1 MRLSIRT
8 KQVLGVTALV
18 SAVVIGLSV
27 HGLAQLANVRLQ
39 ETQARADLLARAI
52 YQRAFQV
59 VPTAPDPYAALAAD
73 GGLRAILES
82 SIYSPQVTD
91 AAIVAPNG
99 RIVAHLDRDR
109 IGMRQQPAARLEELV
124 SRSGFE
130 QLWRI
135 FGEDGRTY
143 EVVEPLRLGDQNFG
157 TIHIGVSTLLIRN
170 DLEDRLEP
178 VLSTAGWVLVVA
190 IVGALALAQWLL
202 RPIHVLRS
210 GLRLLERGEPAA
222 LELPQDEF
230 GDLGREIKAVSD
242 KLLAERAAPAGPQAS
257 LDSIVEHLADAVGI
271 FGPGGEL
278 LFANPTLRAL
288 LRAAE
293 PGQPFANIVDRT
305 RDSRASADP
314 VTLTLASGD
323 AEGSAREWHVTAHP
337 VEDRDRRLVGV
348 MVVARDL
355 AALGEVE
362 STLRYSRKLAAL
374 GRLTAGV
381 AHEVKNPLNA
391 MTIHLELLK
400 GKLVPAHA
408 RTAGGPDE
416 PSSAMDDHSAALE
429 HVSVIGG
436 EIRRLDQVVQG
447 FLRFMRPQD
456 LQLQPV
462 NVGELLQG
470 IARVVEP
477 DAAAANIR
485 IVCDCPT
492 DVPYVHGDPEPLRQ
506 ALFNLALNA
515 CQAMPNGGTLRL
527 TAQPA
532 SGRRVALTIED
543 TGVGIPARNL
553 PRIFDLYF
561 TTRAGGSGIG
571 LSMVFRTIQLHDG
584 EVEVLST
591 PGTGTTFRILLP
603 QATSGPTVLGLR

>member
-18 SAVVIGLSV
+18 TAVVIGLSV
-27 HGLAQLANVRLQ
+27 HGLAQLATVRLE
-39 ETQARADLLARAI
+39 ETRNRADLLANAI
-52 YQRAFQV
+52 YQRSFQV
-59 VPTAPDPYAALAAD
+59 VQSAPDPYAALASD

-91 AAIVAPNG
+91 AAIVAPDG
-99 RIVAHLDRDR
+99 TIVAHLDPDR
-109 IGMRQQPAARLEELV
+109 IGRRQPTAARLDEL
-124 SRSGFE
+124 SGLTGLE

-143 EVVEPLRLGDQNFG
+143 EVVAPLKLGDRDFG
-157 TIHIGVSTLLIRN
+157 TIRIGISTLLIRIY
-170 DLEDRLEP
+170 LEERFKP
-178 VLSTAGWVLVVA
+178 VLITAAWVLVGA
-190 IVGALALAQWLL
+190 IVGAMLLAQWLL

-210 GLRLLERGEPAA
+210 GLRKLERGEPTT
-222 LELPQDEF
+222 LDLPQDEF
-230 GDLGREIKAVSD
+230 GDLGREIQAVSD
-242 KLLAERAAPAGPQAS
+242 RLLAERAVAEGPQAG

-271 FGPGGEL
+271 FGPAGEL

-293 PGQPFANIVDRT
+293 PASPFAAIVDRT
-305 RDSRASADP
+305 LDSRISAEP
-314 VTLTLASGD
+314 VTLTLKSGE
-323 AEGSAREWHVTAHP
+323 AESSSRDWHVTAHP
-337 VEDRDRRLVGV
+337 VEDHDRRLVGV

-400 GKLVPAHA
+400 GKLTAA
-408 RTAGGPDE
+408 RPILASGGSESAGGDSNP
-416 PSSAMDDHSAALE
+416 ALE
-429 HVSVIGG
+429 HVSVIGS

-447 FLRFMRPQD
+447 FLKFMRPGD
-456 LQLQPV
+456 LTLQPV
-462 NVGELLQG
+462 NVGAMLQS

-477 DAAAANIR
+477 DAAAANIK
-485 IVCDCPT
+485 IVSECPT
-492 DVPYVHGDPEPLRQ
+492 DVPLAYGDPEPLRQ

-527 TAQPA
+527 TAQA
-532 SGRRVALTIED
+532 DSGRRVALTIED
-543 TGVGIPARNL
+543 TGVGIPPSHL

-561 TTRAGGSGIG
+561 TTRPGGSGIG
-571 LSMVFRTIQLHDG
+571 LSMVFRTIQLLDG
-584 EVEVLST
+584 DIEVQST

-603 QATSGPTVLGLR
+603 QAADGQHVLGLR

>member
-8 KQVLGVTALV
+8 KQVFGVTALV
-18 SAVVIGLSV
+18 IAVVIGLSV
-27 HGLAQLANVRLQ
+27 HGLAQLAGVRLE
-39 ETQARADLLARAI
+39 ETRARADLLARAI

-59 VPTAPDPYAALAAD
+59 VPTAPEPYEALAAD

-91 AAIVAPNG
+91 AAIVAPDG

-109 IGMRQQPAARLEELV
+109 IGMRQPGAARLDELL
-124 SRSGFE
+124 SLSGYG
-130 QLWRI
+130 QLSRI
-135 FGEDGRTY
+135 FGEEGRTY
-143 EVVEPLRLGDQNFG
+143 EVVEPLRLGDRDFG
-157 TIHIGVSTLLIRN
+157 TIRIGVSMLLIKK
-170 DLEDRLEP
+170 DLEDRLQP
-178 VLSTAGWVLVVA
+178 VLTTALWVLLAAV
-190 IVGALALAQWLL
+190 VGALALAQWLL

-210 GLRLLERGEPAA
+210 GLRQLERGEPAA
-222 LELPQDEF
+222 LDLPQDEF

-242 KLLAERAAPAGPQAS
+242 KLLAERAATEGPQAG

-271 FGPGGEL
+271 FGPSGAL
-278 LFANPTLRAL
+278 LYANPTLRAL
-288 LRAAE
+288 LKAAE
-293 PGQPFANIVDRT
+293 PRNPFAAIVDRT
-305 RDSRASADP
+305 LDSRTSADP
-314 VTLTLASGD
+314 VTLSLPS
-323 AEGSAREWHVTAHP
+323 AETDGAARDWHVTAHP
-337 VEDRDRRLVGV
+337 VEDGGRQLVGV

-355 AALGEVE
+355 EALGEVE

-400 GKLVPAHA
+400 GKLSA
-408 RTAGGPDE
+408 RPTAGGE
-416 PSSAMDDHSAALE
+416 TLAASDHGPALE

-436 EIRRLDQVVQG
+436 EIKRLDQVVQG
-447 FLRFMRPQD
+447 FLKFMRPED
-456 LQLQPV
+456 LKLQPV
-462 NVGELLQG
+462 NACEMLRG

-477 DAAAANIR
+477 DAAASNIR
-485 IVCDCPT
+485 VMTECGPDLAP
-492 DVPYVHGDPEPLRQ
+492 VHGDPESLRQ
-506 ALFNLALNA
+506 AMLNLAINA
-515 CQAMPNGGTLRL
+515 CQAMPGGGTLRL

-532 SGRRVALTIED
+532 SGRRVTITVED
-543 TGVGIPARNL
+543 TGVGIPPTHL

-561 TTRAGGSGIG
+561 TTKSAGSGIG

-584 EVEVLST
+584 EIEVQST

-603 QATSGPTVLGLR
+603 QASAGQTVLGLR

>member
-18 SAVVIGLSV
+18 SVVVIGLSV
-27 HGLAQLANVRLQ
+27 HGLAQLASVRLQ
-39 ETQARADLLARAI
+39 ETEARADLLARMI

-73 GGLRAILES
+73 GGLRTILES
-82 SIYSPQVTD
+82 SIYSPQVID
-91 AAIVAPNG
+91 AAIVAPDG
-99 RIVAHLDRDR
+99 RIVAHLDPDR

-124 SRSGFE
+124 MRSGFE

-157 TIHIGVSTLLIRN
+157 TIHIGVSTLLIGH
-170 DLEDRLEP
+170 DLEARLEP
-178 VLSTAGWVLVVA
+178 VLWTATWVLIVA
-190 IVGALALAQWLL
+190 ILGALALAQWLL

-210 GLRLLERGEPAA
+210 GLRQLERGEPTA

-242 KLLAERAAPAGPQAS
+242 KLLAERAAPVGPLAG
-257 LDSIVEHLADAVGI
+257 LDSIVEHLTDAVGI

-293 PGQPFANIVDRT
+293 PAQPFASIVDRT
-305 RDSRASADP
+305 RASRASADP

-323 AEGSAREWHVTAHP
+323 AEGSAREWHVMAHP

-400 GKLVPAHA
+400 GKLVPQRA
-408 RTAGGPDE
+408 RVPGGADE
-416 PSSAMDDHSAALE
+416 PMPARDNHSAALE

-447 FLRFMRPQD
+447 FLKFMRPAD
-456 LQLQPV
+456 LKLQPV
-462 NVGELLQG
+462 NVGELLQN

-485 IVCDCPT
+485 IVCDCPS

-515 CQAMPNGGTLRL
+515 CQAMPSGGVLHL

-543 TGVGIPARNL
+543 TGIGIPPTHL

-561 TTRAGGSGIG
+561 TTKAGGSGIG

-584 EVEVLST
+584 EVEVQST

>member
-1 MRLSIRT
+1 M
-8 KQVLGVTALV
+8 
-18 SAVVIGLSV
+18 
-27 HGLAQLANVRLQ
+27 
-39 ETQARADLLARAI
+39 
-52 YQRAFQV
+52 
-59 VPTAPDPYAALAAD
+59 
-73 GGLRAILES
+73 
-82 SIYSPQVTD
+82 
-91 AAIVAPNG
+91 
-99 RIVAHLDRDR
+99 
-109 IGMRQQPAARLEELV
+109 
-124 SRSGFE
+124 
-130 QLWRI
+130 
-135 FGEDGRTY
+135 
-143 EVVEPLRLGDQNFG
+143 VEPLRLGDQNFG
-157 TIHIGVSTLLIRN
+157 TINIGVSTLLIRK
-170 DLEDRLEP
+170 DLEERLQP
-178 VLSTAGWVLVVA
+178 VLVTALWVLVAA
-190 IVGALALAQWLL
+190 IAGALALAQWLL

-210 GLRLLERGEPAA
+210 GLRQLERGEPAA
-222 LELPQDEF
+222 IDLPQDEF

-242 KLLAERAAPAGPQAS
+242 KLLAERAAPEGPQAG

-288 LRAAE
+288 LKASE
-293 PGQPFANIVDRT
+293 PSEPFADIVDRT
-305 RDSRASADP
+305 RESRTSADP
-314 VTLTLASGD
+314 VTLALASGD
-323 AEGSAREWHVTAHP
+323 ADGGAREWHVTAHP

-400 GKLVPAHA
+400 GKLAPARA
-408 RTAGGPDE
+408 RAAAGADE
-416 PSSAMDDHSAALE
+416 PPPPTTDQSAALE

-447 FLRFMRPQD
+447 FLKFMRPED
-456 LQLQPV
+456 LKLQPV

-477 DAAAANIR
+477 DAAGANIR
-485 IVCDCPT
+485 VVCDCPP
-492 DVPYVHGDPEPLRQ
+492 DVPPVHGDPEPLRQ

-527 TAQPA
+527 SAQPA
-532 SGRRVALTIED
+532 SGRRVALTVED
-543 TGVGIPARNL
+543 TGVGIPPTHL

-561 TTRAGGSGIG
+561 TTKAGGQRHRAVDGVS
-571 LSMVFRTIQLHDG
+571 HDPVARWRNRSAVHAG
-584 EVEVLST
+584 YRARRSASCCRRPP
-591 PGTGTTFRILLP
+591 PGRRCWACGDVRQCP
-603 QATSGPTVLGLR
+603 RHC

>member
-18 SAVVIGLSV
+18 STVVIGLSV
-27 HGLAQLANVRLQ
+27 QGLAQLANVRLQ

-52 YQRAFQV
+52 YQRSFQV

-91 AAIVAPNG
+91 AAIVAPTG

-109 IGMRQQPAARLEELV
+109 IGMRQAPAARLQELV
-124 SRSGFE
+124 LRSGFE

-157 TIHIGVSTLLIRN
+157 TINIGVSTLLIRK
-170 DLEDRLEP
+170 DLEERLQP
-178 VLSTAGWVLVVA
+178 VLVTALWVLGIA
-190 IVGALALAQWLL
+190 IAGALALAQWLL

-210 GLRLLERGEPAA
+210 GLRQLERGEPAA
-222 LELPQDEF
+222 IELPQDEF

-242 KLLAERAAPAGPQAS
+242 KLLAERAAPEGPQAG

-288 LRAAE
+288 LKASDPSE
-293 PGQPFANIVDRT
+293 PFADIVDRT
-305 RDSRASADP
+305 RASRASADP
-314 VTLTLASGD
+314 VTLALASGD
-323 AEGSAREWHVTAHP
+323 ADGSAREWHVTAHP
-337 VEDRDRRLVGV
+337 VEDHDRRLVGV

-400 GKLVPAHA
+400 GKLAPARAHVG
-408 RTAGGPDE
+408 AGSDE
-416 PSSAMDDHSAALE
+416 PAPPTADQTAALD

-447 FLRFMRPQD
+447 FLKFMRPED
-456 LQLQPV
+456 LKLQPV

-477 DAAAANIR
+477 DAASADIR
-485 IVCDCPT
+485 IVCACPS
-492 DVPYVHGDPEPLRQ
+492 DVPWVHGDPEPLRQ
-506 ALFNLALNA
+506 ALFNLAINA

-527 TAQPA
+527 SAQPA
-532 SGRRVALTIED
+532 SGRRVALTVED
-543 TGVGIPARNL
+543 TGVGIPPGHL
-553 PRIFDLYF
+553 SRIFDLYY
-561 TTRAGGSGIG
+561 TTKAGGSGIG

-584 EVEVLST
+584 QVEVQST

>member
-18 SAVVIGLSV
+18 GAVVIGLSL
-27 HGLAQLANVRLQ
+27 HGLGQLAGVRLE
-39 ETQARADLLARAI
+39 ETEARADLLARAI
-52 YQRAFQV
+52 YQRARQV
-59 VPTAPDPYAALAAD
+59 APGAADPYEALAAD

-91 AAIVAPNG
+91 AAIVAPDG

-109 IGMRQQPAARLEELV
+109 IGMRQPPAARLEELV
-124 SRSGFE
+124 SLSGLQ

-170 DLEDRLEP
+170 DLDERLQP
-178 VLSTAGWVLVVA
+178 VLGTALWVLA
-190 IVGALALAQWLL
+190 IAIGGALLLAQWLL

-210 GLRLLERGEPAA
+210 GLRQLERGEPAA
-222 LELPQDEF
+222 LDLPQDEF
-230 GDLGREIKAVSD
+230 GDLGREIQAVSD
-242 KLLAERAAPAGPQAS
+242 RLLAERAVPEGPEAGLA
-257 LDSIVEHLADAVGI
+257 SIVEHLADAVGI
-271 FGPGGEL
+271 FGPDGEL
-278 LFANPTLRAL
+278 LSANPTLRAL
-288 LRAAE
+288 LRMSG
-293 PGQPFANIVDRT
+293 PVHPFAEIVDRT
-305 RDSRASADP
+305 FDARVSAEP
-314 VTLTLASGD
+314 TTIALASSD
-323 AEGSAREWHVTAHP
+323 TDSSRRDWQVTAHP
-337 VEDRDRRLVGV
+337 VEDREGGLVGV

-355 AALGEVE
+355 AALGEVQ

-400 GKLVPAHA
+400 GKLAAPAPRA
-408 RTAGGPDE
+408 SGVDGPAAGC
-416 PSSAMDDHSAALE
+416 DHGAALE
-429 HVSVIGG
+429 HVSVIGS

-447 FLRFMRPQD
+447 FLKFMRPDD
-456 LQLQPV
+456 LRLQPV
-462 NVGELLQG
+462 DVGALLEG

-477 DAAAANIR
+477 DAAAAGIKV
-485 IVCDCPT
+485 VCDCPPG
-492 DVPYVHGDPEPLRQ
+492 VPPVHGDPEPLRQ
-506 ALFNLALNA
+506 AFFNLALNA
-515 CQAMPNGGTLRL
+515 CQAMPTGGTLRL

-532 SGRRVALTIED
+532 SGRRVALTVED
-543 TGVGIPARNL
+543 TGVGIPPAHL

-561 TTRAGGSGIG
+561 TTKADGSGIG

-584 EVEVLST
+584 EVEVQST
-591 PGTGTTFRILLP
+591 PGTGTRFRVLLP
-603 QATSGPTVLGLR
+603 EATAGPTVLGLR

>member
-18 SAVVIGLSV
+18 TAVVIGLSV
-27 HGLAQLANVRLQ
+27 QGMAQLASVRLQ
-39 ETQARADLLARAI
+39 ETKARADLLAHAI
-52 YQRAFQV
+52 YQRSFQV
-59 VPTAPDPYAALAAD
+59 VPGAADPYAALAAD
-73 GGLRAILES
+73 GGLRAMLES

-91 AAIVAPNG
+91 AAIVAPDG

-109 IGMRQQPAARLEELV
+109 IGMQQPPAARLDELV
-124 SRSGFE
+124 ERSGYE
-130 QLWRI
+130 QLRRI

-143 EVVEPLRLGDQNFG
+143 EVIGPLRLGEQDFG
-157 TIHIGVSTLLIRN
+157 TINIGVSTLLIRK
-170 DLEDRLEP
+170 DLEDRFQP
-178 VLSTAGWVLVVA
+178 VLVTALWALLAA
-190 IVGALALAQWLL
+190 IAGALGLAQWLL

-210 GLRLLERGEPAA
+210 GLRQLERGEPAA
-222 LELPQDEF
+222 IELPQDEF

-242 KLLAERAAPAGPQAS
+242 KLLAERAAPEGPQAG

-288 LRAAE
+288 LKASE
-293 PGQPFANIVDRT
+293 PSEPFADIVDRT
-305 RDSRASADP
+305 RGSRASADP
-314 VTLTLASGD
+314 VTLALASGD
-323 AEGSAREWHVTAHP
+323 GDGHAREWRVTAHP
-337 VEDRDRRLVGV
+337 VEDHDRRLVGV

-400 GKLVPAHA
+400 GKLAPRA
-408 RTAGGPDE
+408 RVAAGTDE
-416 PSSAMDDHSAALE
+416 PLPAMTDQSGALE
-429 HVSVIGG
+429 HVSVIST

-447 FLRFMRPQD
+447 FLKFMRPED
-456 LQLQPV
+456 LKLQPV

-477 DAAAANIR
+477 DAAGSNIR
-485 IVCDCPT
+485 LVCDCPT
-492 DVPYVHGDPEPLRQ
+492 DLPPVQGDPEPLRQ

-515 CQAMPNGGTLRL
+515 CQSMPNGGTLRL
-527 TAQPA
+527 SAQPA

-543 TGVGIPARNL
+543 TGVGIPPMNL

-561 TTRAGGSGIG
+561 TTKSGGSGIG

-584 EVEVLST
+584 EVEVQST

-603 QATSGPTVLGLR
+603 QAGAGPTVLGLR

>member
-8 KQVLGVTALV
+8 KQVFGVTALV
-18 SAVVIGLSV
+18 IAVVIGLSV
-27 HGLAQLANVRLQ
+27 HGLAQLAGVRLE
-39 ETQARADLLARAI
+39 ETRARADLLARAI

-59 VPTAPDPYAALAAD
+59 VPTAPEPYEALAAD

-91 AAIVAPNG
+91 AAIVAPDG

-109 IGMRQQPAARLEELV
+109 IGMRQPAAARLDELL
-124 SRSGFE
+124 SLTGYR

-143 EVVEPLRLGDQNFG
+143 EVVEPLRLGDRDFG
-157 TIHIGVSTLLIRN
+157 TIRIGVSTLLIRN
-170 DLEDRLEP
+170 DLEDRLQP
-178 VLSTAGWVLVVA
+178 VLTTALWVLLAAV
-190 IVGALALAQWLL
+190 VGALALAQWLL

-210 GLRLLERGEPAA
+210 GLRQLERGEPAA
-222 LELPQDEF
+222 LDLPQDEF
-230 GDLGREIKAVSD
+230 GDLGREIQAVSD
-242 KLLAERAAPAGPQAS
+242 KLLAKRAEPEGPQAG

-271 FGPGGEL
+271 FGPTGGL
-278 LFANPTLRAL
+278 LFANPTLRGL
-288 LRAAE
+288 LKAAE
-293 PGQPFANIVDRT
+293 PRKPFASIVDRT
-305 RDSRASADP
+305 LHARISADP
-314 VTLTLASGD
+314 VTLALPS
-323 AEGSAREWHVTAHP
+323 AEGDGAARDWHVTAHP
-337 VEDRDRRLVGV
+337 VEDGGKQLVGV

-355 AALGEVE
+355 EALGEVQ

-400 GKLVPAHA
+400 GKLAARRVP
-408 RTAGGPDE
+408 TPGGDT
-416 PSSAMDDHSAALE
+416 PSIDQGAALE

-436 EIRRLDQVVQG
+436 EIKRLDQVVQG
-447 FLRFMRPQD
+447 FLKFMRPED
-456 LQLQPV
+456 LKLQPV
-462 NVGELLQG
+462 DIGDMLRG

-477 DAAAANIR
+477 DAAASSIR
-485 IVCDCPT
+485 VITECGPGL
-492 DVPYVHGDPEPLRQ
+492 PPVHGDPEALRQ
-506 ALFNLALNA
+506 ALLNLALNA
-515 CQAMPNGGTLRL
+515 CQAMGAGGALRL

-532 SGRRVALTIED
+532 SGRRVAITVED
-543 TGVGIPARNL
+543 TGVGIPPAHL

-561 TTRAGGSGIG
+561 TTKSAGSGIG

-584 EVEVLST
+584 EIEVQST
-591 PGTGTTFRILLP
+591 PGNGTTFRILLP
-603 QATSGPTVLGLR
+603 QASAGQTVLGLR

>member
-8 KQVLGVTALV
+8 KQVFGVAALV

-27 HGLAQLANVRLQ
+27 QGMAQLASVRLQ
-39 ETQARADLLARAI
+39 ETQARADLLAHAI
-52 YQRAFQV
+52 YQLSFKI
-59 VPTAPDPYAALAAD
+59 VPTAPDPYAALEAD

-91 AAIVAPNG
+91 AAIVAPDG

-109 IGMRQQPAARLEELV
+109 IGMQQMPAARLDELV
-124 SRSGFE
+124 GRSGFE
-130 QLWRI
+130 QLRRI

-157 TIHIGVSTLLIRN
+157 TIHIGVSTLLIRK
-170 DLEDRLEP
+170 DLEDRLKP
-178 VLSTAGWVLVVA
+178 VLVTALWVLGVA
-190 IVGALALAQWLL
+190 MAGALLLSQWLL

-210 GLRLLERGEPAA
+210 GLRQLGRGEPAA

-242 KLLAERAAPAGPQAS
+242 KLLAERAAPEGPQAG
-257 LDSIVEHLADAVGI
+257 LNSIVEHLADAVGI

-288 LRAAE
+288 LKASE
-293 PGQPFANIVDRT
+293 PSDPFADIVDRT
-305 RDSRASADP
+305 RDSRVSADP
-314 VTLTLASGD
+314 VTVTLNSGD
-323 AEGSAREWHVTAHP
+323 AEGSAREWRVTAHP

-348 MVVARDL
+348 MVVARDM

-400 GKLVPAHA
+400 GKLTPSRV
-408 RTAGGPDE
+408 RVAGGPDQDV
-416 PSSAMDDHSAALE
+416 SAAQSAALE

-447 FLRFMRPQD
+447 FLKFMRPDD
-456 LQLQPV
+456 LTLQPV

-477 DAAAANIR
+477 DAAGANIR
-485 IVCDCPT
+485 ILCDCMP
-492 DVPYVHGDPEPLRQ
+492 DGPWVHGDPEPLRQ
-506 ALFNLALNA
+506 ALFNLAINA
-515 CQAMPNGGTLRL
+515 CQAMPAGGTLRL
-527 TAQPA
+527 SAQPV
-532 SGRRVALTIED
+532 SGRRVALTVED
-543 TGVGIPARNL
+543 TGVGIPPTHL

-561 TTRAGGSGIG
+561 TTKAGGSGIG
-571 LSMVFRTIQLHDG
+571 LSMVFRTVQLHDG
-584 EVEVLST
+584 EVEVQST

-603 QATSGPTVLGLR
+603 QATAGPTVLGLR

>member
-8 KQVLGVTALV
+8 KQVFGVTALV

-39 ETQARADLLARAI
+39 ETEARADLLARAI

-59 VPTAPDPYAALAAD
+59 VPSAPDPYAALAAD

-91 AAIVAPNG
+91 AAIVAPDG

-109 IGMRQQPAARLEELV
+109 IGMQQLPAARLEELV

-143 EVVEPLRLGDQNFG
+143 ELVEPLRLGDQNFG

-170 DLEDRLEP
+170 DLEDRLQP
-178 VLSTAGWVLVVA
+178 VLVTALWVLVVA
-190 IVGALALAQWLL
+190 MAGALALAQWLL

-210 GLRLLERGEPAA
+210 GLRQLERGEPAA

-242 KLLAERAAPAGPQAS
+242 KLLAERAAPEGPQAG

-288 LRAAE
+288 LKASE
-293 PGQPFANIVDRT
+293 PAQPFADIVDRT

-314 VTLTLASGD
+314 LTLTLASGD
-323 AEGSAREWHVTAHP
+323 ADSNAREWRVTAHP

-400 GKLVPAHA
+400 GKLSPA
-408 RTAGGPDE
+408 
-416 PSSAMDDHSAALE
+416 SSDHSAALE

-436 EIRRLDQVVQG
+436 EISRLDQVVQG
-447 FLRFMRPQD
+447 FLKFMRPQD
-456 LQLQPV
+456 LKLQPV
-462 NVGELLQG
+462 NVGELVQG

-477 DAAAANIR
+477 DAAAASIR
-485 IVCDCPT
+485 IVCDCPA
-492 DVPYVHGDPEPLRQ
+492 DVPPVHGDPEPLRQ
-506 ALFNLALNA
+506 ALFNLAINA
-515 CQAMPNGGTLRL
+515 CQAMPNGGTLRFS
-527 TAQPA
+527 AQPA

-543 TGVGIPARNL
+543 TGVGIPPTHL

-584 EVEVLST
+584 EVEVQST
-591 PGTGTTFRILLP
+591 PGKGTTFRILLP